1 MCKLLCAR
9 KICDIQASI
18 SSSLSLFCP
27 PVSLLSLQ
35 KWKRATL
42 GAKSEKTNSTYIHTR
57 WQMKITVVELCT
69 DTWCTQGAPTDK
81 QTMASRILFGRIP
94 SNSYIHISNKKKPLR
109 WDEMRW
115 ECLCNNSRC
124 FLKERNWTII
134 IRMYVRILT
143 LRRDAVHCC
152 LVSHTIQRNPSLH
165 LTSLQCSV
173 PLFRTDSA
181 GCDSSPLP
189 RGVLNDGQTDRPL
202 DKWRPSM
209 LRMLILLLCSAL
221 LCATCE
227 SRYTV

>member
-1 MCKLLCAR
+1 
-9 KICDIQASI
+9 
-18 SSSLSLFCP
+18 
-27 PVSLLSLQ
+27 
-35 KWKRATL
+35 
-42 GAKSEKTNSTYIHTR
+42 
-57 WQMKITVVELCT
+57 
-69 DTWCTQGAPTDK
+69 
-81 QTMASRILFGRIP
+81 
-94 SNSYIHISNKKKPLR
+94 
-109 WDEMRW
+109 
-115 ECLCNNSRC
+115 
-124 FLKERNWTII
+124 
-134 IRMYVRILT
+134 MYVRILT

-221 LCATCE
+221 LCSALRYLREPLHGVEVSQHYSDSTFSSL
-227 SRYTV
+227 SRELSIPCACLTRVTKNFFLPHRIKSNGMIDVPCLLFSDIYRPVGMQ